1 MEDIIKQEANNLLA
15 ILEEQRKCIARIMEI
30 LNN

>member
-1 MEDIIKQEANNLLA
+1 MEDVILNEANNLLA
-15 ILEEQRKCIARIMEI
+15 ILEEQRKCIERIMEI